1 MVLRL
6 LRVLAVLAG
15 GLAVATGCAANT
27 TPAETSG
34 GVFRVNM
41 QFEPDTI
48 DPGRSNNNLSWGV
61 ASQVFEGLFRYDKDL
76 KLAPAVASE
85 VPTRENGGV
94 SEDGRTY
101 TIRLR
106 ESHWSDGR
114 PVRAQDFVYAI
125 KRSLDPAFAAPYAQA
140 LYDIEGAEAYNT
152 APGAKTKPSQ
162 AGSPQIAAL
171 RAAVAVYAADDA
183 TLTLRLNA
191 PRSTFVH
198 LLAQPVAWPL
208 REDVLTTFGDKW
220 TAPPNYLGNGPFVL
234 TVWEHG
240 SRIVFEPN
248 PYYAEG
254 KPKLQQL
261 VFVQI
266 GDANQAFLAYRNG
279 ELDAVGVPDAAVK
292 QVEADP
298 GLKAEALRVKELFIL
313 GLQVNVTQPP
323 LQDVRVRQAFATAI
337 DRQALVAGVAQGVGT
352 PAYSPVPPGMPGHE
366 AAVGQEFTF
375 DAAKAR
381 RLLADA
387 GFPDP
392 ARFPKVSLT
401 FTETSPN
408 RLRAEFFQAQLRQNL
423 GVQMDLEALDA
434 KAYQQRYAT
443 GQFNLALSGWGADY
457 PDPDNFVPELFT
469 TGSGNNRTG
478 YSNPAV
484 DALARDCRSLADEK
498 ARMAAC
504 AKAQALVVAD
514 QPWIFTNYRER
525 FWLVKPYVRG
535 LQPTAKDAVVGSRF
549 YRQLSI
555 AR

>member
-15 GLAVATGCAANT
+15 GLAVATGCAANP

-34 GVFRVNM
+34 GVFRTNM

-61 ASQVFEGLFRYDKDL
+61 ASQVFDGLFRYDKDL
-76 KLAPAVASE
+76 KLAPAVARE
-85 VPTRENGGV
+85 VPARDNGGL
-94 SEDGRTY
+94 SDDGRTY

-106 ESHWSDGR
+106 QSRWSDGR

-125 KRSLDPAFAAPYAQA
+125 KRSLDPSFTAPYAQT

-152 APGAKTKPSQ
+152 ALGTKAKPAQ
-162 AGSPQIAAL
+162 ATPHQLAAL
-171 RAAVAVYAADDA
+171 REAVAVRATDDA

-191 PRSTFVH
+191 ARATFVH
-198 LLAQPVAWPL
+198 LLAQPIAWPL
-208 REDVLTTFGDKW
+208 REDVVTQFGDKW
-220 TAPPNYLGNGPFVL
+220 TEPPNYLGNGPFVL
-234 TVWEHG
+234 TRWEHG

-248 PYYAEG
+248 PSYAEG
-254 KPKLQQL
+254 RPKLQQL

-298 GLKAEALRVKELFIL
+298 ALKAEALRVKELFIL

-323 LQDVRVRQAFATAI
+323 LQDARVRRAFASAI
-337 DRQALVAGVAQGVGT
+337 DRQALIDGVAQGVGV
-352 PAYSPVPPGMPGHE
+352 PAYSPVPPGMPGHD
-366 AAVGQEFTF
+366 ATAGQEFKF

-381 RLLADA
+381 RTLAEA

-392 ARFPKVSLT
+392 AHFPKVSLA
-401 FTETSPN
+401 FTDTSPN
-408 RLRAEFFQAQLRQNL
+408 RLRAEFFQAQLKQNL
-423 GVQMDLEALDA
+423 GVQIDLEALDA
-434 KAYQQRYAT
+434 RAYQQRYAT

-484 DALARDCRSLADEK
+484 DALARDCRSLGDEK
-498 ARMAAC
+498 ARIAAC
-504 AKAQALVVAD
+504 TKAQTLVVAD

-525 FWLVKPYVRG
+525 FWLVKPYVQG
-535 LQPTAKDAVVGSRF
+535 LQPTAKDAIVGSRF